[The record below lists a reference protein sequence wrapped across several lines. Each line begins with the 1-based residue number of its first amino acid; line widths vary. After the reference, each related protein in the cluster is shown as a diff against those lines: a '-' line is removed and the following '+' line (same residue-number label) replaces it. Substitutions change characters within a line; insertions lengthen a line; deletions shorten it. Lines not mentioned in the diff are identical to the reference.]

1 MERYRILHTEEK
13 IVLQPGR
20 RRTTQ
25 TPTDI
30 SYIKEQRTWSAY
42 TLVAEI
48 ARYLCTSPLKIEK
61 LLRESREGLDAL
73 VARVNQF
80 NELLYDKVIPMLFDA
95 LYEVTNYDKHEQIE
109 VDLVNEPV
117 KGFFKIHGDPEKTQL
132 FNEWHADSARTA
144 LADKSFHLD
153 TYCFDSMPEQDFFL
167 NVIRQDA
174 IKEVYFTG
182 MLTHGQTDFR
192 INYIDPDTHGVR
204 SYYPDF
210 LILTKNGDWLV
221 VEVKARNMMDDR
233 DVLAKQTFAETMLKA
248 SKISYHMIAHTDVCG
263 WRGLAGKNYND

>member
-1 MERYRILHTEEK
+1 M
-13 IVLQPGR
+13 
-20 RRTTQ
+20 
-25 TPTDI
+25 
-30 SYIKEQRTWSAY
+30 
-42 TLVAEI
+42 
-48 ARYLCTSPLKIEK
+48 
-61 LLRESREGLDAL
+61 
-73 VARVNQF
+73 
-80 NELLYDKVIPMLFDA
+80 
-95 LYEVTNYDKHEQIE
+95 
-109 VDLVNEPV
+109 
-117 KGFFKIHGDPEKTQL
+117 
-132 FNEWHADSARTA
+132 
-144 LADKSFHLD
+144 ADKSFHLD
-153 TYCFDSMPEQDFFL
+153 TYCFDFMPEQVFFL

-182 MLTHGQTDFR
+182 MLTHGQTDFH

-248 SKISYHMIAHTDVCG
+248 SKISYHMVAHTDVCG